1 MVKQCGK
8 TCFLQK
14 LALNNFF
21 GKLVK
26 TEWVTG
32 IEIGDQRQA
41 KIQACFSNKVEFH
54 LVKTSEKLTELIEK
68 FKLTTRDVVTNETN
82 SDLGEKNSMD
92 RFIVMD
98 DVSGIADTNKIF
110 AECLTVCRKYRYRC
124 IYAFHIIIPETQIWK
139 KILSQINF

>member
-1 MVKQCGK
+1 M
-8 TCFLQK
+8 
-14 LALNNFF
+14 
-21 GKLVK
+21 
-26 TEWVTG
+26 
-32 IEIGDQRQA
+32 
-41 KIQACFSNKVEFH
+41 
-54 LVKTSEKLTELIEK
+54 KTSEKLTELIEK
-68 FKLTTRDVVTNETN
+68 FKLRARDVVTNESN